1 MDTKFGKAWYNRKS
15 KKEAMSMSKQ
25 YTQRDE
31 EFKKMIVNKIKE
43 SGEKNE

>member
-1 MDTKFGKAWYNRKS
+1 
-15 KKEAMSMSKQ
+15 MSMSKQ

-31 EFKKMIVNKIKE
+31 EFKKMIVNKIKA